1 MNRILIT
8 RRGVDRPAAILPPL
22 TGLAAATIWFTTN
35 SPAAF
40 PLPVVLTTAWLL
52 LRFHIP
58 AVGQYS
64 VISKRPPEGRINI
77 RAIIALG
84 CIIGSM
90 ATLRFIGLDHEIVFL
105 PGCLPAFLILPDQ
118 IRFLDRLE
126 HTREQNL
133 QLTAAD
139 SVKRFEECC
148 LQTRSTESTI
158 AS

>member
-64 VISKRPPEGRINI
+64 VIYKRTPEGRTTFVPSSQSDVLSAA
-77 RAIIALG
+77 R
-84 CIIGSM
+84 
-90 ATLRFIGLDHEIVFL
+90 LRRDSLDSITRSSFFW
-105 PGCLPAFLILPDQ
+105 GCLPAFQVLLDQ

-139 SVKRFEECC
+139 SVKRFEEFC
-148 LQTRSTESTI
+148 LQTGSTESTT

>member
-64 VISKRPPEGRINI
+64 VIYKRTPEGRVNI
-77 RAIIALG
+77 RTIIALG
-84 CIIGSM
+84 CIVGST
-90 ATLRFIGLDHEIVFL
+90 ATPRFIGLDNEIVFL
-105 PGCLPAFLILPDQ
+105 LGMPPGLSGFTGPDS
-118 IRFLDRLE
+118 I
-126 HTREQNL
+126 
-133 QLTAAD
+133 
-139 SVKRFEECC
+139 S
-148 LQTRSTESTI
+148 
-158 AS
+158 